1 MVLTPVAQRCNHFR
15 AEKSKNNA
23 LQNTQTVILQTL
35 PRSSPNLQMSLLGG
49 AHQGS
54 GALFVAGVDPSV
66 VLQEQVYHVQVSKMG
81 SLNQSGAAVVVGN
94 VHLV

>member
-1 MVLTPVAQRCNHFR
+1 
-15 AEKSKNNA
+15 
-23 LQNTQTVILQTL
+23 
-35 PRSSPNLQMSLLGG
+35 
-49 AHQGS
+49 
-54 GALFVAGVDPSV
+54 